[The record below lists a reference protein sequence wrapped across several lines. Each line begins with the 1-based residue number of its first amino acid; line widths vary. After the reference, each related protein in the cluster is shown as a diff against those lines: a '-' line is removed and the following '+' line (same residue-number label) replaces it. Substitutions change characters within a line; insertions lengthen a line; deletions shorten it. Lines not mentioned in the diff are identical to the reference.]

1 MRGSGQLRNC
11 HPRIL
16 LAWSFLWSSVV
27 QKGKCIS
34 SPACS
39 VSFFFLC
46 PVGGYRIQGDLAFL
60 VHPDALK
67 QMLRRMMERVF
78 SQDTHPVVAQLCR
91 VLKSG
96 RIFRIPLLEMNL

>member
-1 MRGSGQLRNC
+1 
-11 HPRIL
+11 
-16 LAWSFLWSSVV
+16 
-27 QKGKCIS
+27 
-34 SPACS
+34 
-39 VSFFFLC
+39 
-46 PVGGYRIQGDLAFL
+46 VGGYRIQGDLAFL